1 VPSCAEGGVLGIL
14 PGLIGVVQATEAVK
28 LILGIGET
36 LKGRLLLY
44 DALNMRFRELK
55 LRRDAACPVCGDH
68 PTVTKLIDYQEFCGL
83 RPPVTA
89 VLEAA
94 GVIDVVEV
102 KRKLD
107 RGDEFTLIDV
117 REPHEY
123 QIARIPGAR
132 LIPLGE
138 LPKRLSELDRDADI
152 VAHCKSGARS
162 QKAVDLLKQ
171 NGFTKV
177 RNMTG
182 GILAWSDKVDPTV
195 PKY

>member
-28 LILGIGET
+28 IILGVGET
-36 LKGRLLLY
+36 LKNRLLLY
-44 DALNMRFRELK
+44 DALSMRFREVR
-55 LRRDAACPVCGDH
+55 LRRDRDCPVCGDH
-68 PTVTKLIDYQEFCGL
+68 PTITKLIDYQEFCGV
-83 RPPVTA
+83 RPMASQPA
-89 VLEAA
+89 PAE
-94 GVIDVVEV
+94 GVIDVTEV
-102 KRKLD
+102 KQKLD
-107 RGDEFTLIDV
+107 RGDDFVLIDV

-138 LPKRLSELDRDADI
+138 LPKHLGELDPDADI
-152 VAHCKSGARS
+152 AVHCKTGGRS

-171 NGFTKV
+171 NGFRHV
-177 RNMTG
+177 RNVTG
-182 GILAWSDKVDPTV
+182 GITAWSEKVDPTV